1 MASTIEVDQVKHSS
15 GVAFTLPTADG
26 SAGQILKT
34 NGSRV
39 LSFVS
44 DTDTGITSLAADSSP
59 QLGGFLDANGNYIQL
74 QKGGDIASASPTV
87 IDTDGDYFILTGTT
101 GFSVMTV
108 AADRHFFLEFAAVL
122 TMTHGA
128 GTLDLPSGANITTAA
143 GDVGAFVS
151 TASNVVTCVGYS
163 KASGK
168 PIVTDFVNADINAS
182 AAIDQSKLAGL
193 DATPTP
199 DHTINGPQTNDVLAG
214 YTTAI
219 GDLVYLDPNGR
230 WEEADADATGTSIS
244 LLGIAME
251 VKSDGAAVNVAL
263 SGSFI
268 VDASWSFGVG
278 VPLYVSNTLG
288 AITATKPTG
297 SGDVVRTVGY
307 ALTATTIFFA
317 PSSDYVT
324 LA

>member
-1 MASTIEVDQVKHSS
+1 MAKKLQLRGGTTAQHSS
-15 GVAFTLPTADG
+15 FTGALREVT
-26 SAGQILKT
+26 
-34 NGSRV
+34 V
-39 LSFVS
+39 
-44 DTDTGITSLAADSSP
+44 DTDKDILVVHDGATA
-59 QLGGFLDANGNYIQL
+59 GGFPAHRDL
-74 QKGGDIASASPTV
+74 KGADVASASPTV
-87 IDTDGDYFILTGTT
+87 IPAGSNYVDITGTT
-101 GFSVMTV
+101 GFAAFTV
-108 AADRHFFLEFAAVL
+108 AANTHFFAQFDGVL
-122 TMTHGA
+122 TMTHHA
-128 GTLDLPSGANITTAA
+128 TNLDLPGGANITTAA
-143 GDVGAFVS
+143 GDVAEFFSTGANTVQ
-151 TASNVVTCVGYS
+151 CVNYT

-182 AAIDQSKLAGL
+182 AAIAQSKLVDIVNADIGAAAAIDQSKIAGL
-193 DATPTP
+193 NATPSP
-199 DHTINGPQTNDVLAG
+199 DHTINGPQTNTVLAG

-230 WEEADADATGTSIS
+230 WEEADADATSTSIS

-251 VKSDGAAVNVAL
+251 VQSDGAAVNVAL

-278 VPLYVSNTLG
+278 VPLYVHTTAG
-288 AITATKPTG
+288 GITATKPTG